1 MYKVYCDGALIYD
14 PGDDELTLLN
24 PKVDIEVN
32 KAGSMDFTI
41 LPGHSSYDKINKL
54 KSHISVKQDGKEIW
68 AGRPTD
74 VVTDF
79 MNRKK
84 VHCEGE
90 LAYLNDSV
98 QRPKEYKGVSV
109 IGYLNHLMDNHN
121 AQVDDDKK
129 FKVGVVTVRDQ
140 NDYLLRYTNWETTLK
155 AISEDLVDSLG
166 GYIFIR
172 NENGVRY
179 IDYLADFMHTNTQ
192 KIEFGE
198 NMLDF
203 SKNFDTTDVVT
214 CVIPLGARL
223 ENPKIEALGER
234 VTIESV
240 NGGVDSIVSQEAV
253 KLYGKISKTVVYD
266 DVKIPSNLLQK
277 GTDYLKAAQWERMTL
292 EAKALDLHF
301 VDGSFEQFKVGEYVR
316 VVSKPHGMDA
326 NFPLVKM
333 SIKLDKVSDNTVTLG
348 IKKNLSLSAST
359 IEASSEIKKQLEMVP
374 KRYDVIK
381 LAKENATNIISKVM
395 GGFVVKTENELL
407 VMDTDDIKT
416 AKNVWRWNVNG
427 LGFSRNGYDGPYET
441 AMTMDGAFVAD
452 MITTGILKGGNVH
465 FNLNEGTFLIG
476 KSESDYLMKY
486 DGNKLQFGIGSMTGE
501 TLSNELKEELKG
513 ESFKYNLI
521 SNGDFHIDVT
531 KAEAG
536 HKSSELNRWQF
547 RNDSDKSKAY
557 IKKPS
562 GKSWSALEVSAT
574 DTLEINQYL
583 DLKKNTKYYIK
594 ATIASEE
601 MKLYY
606 HGSNY
611 SNITSIKDN
620 YDYFTDINMSFTTHD
635 SNTHFIQLDCKKKT
649 TVRDVIISEEP
660 IPDNTEWYPSKF
672 DGIGQDG
679 KPGRD
684 GRDGERGAQGPPGR
698 DGRDGSMVDLPPA
711 LKDWS
716 GKATEISGKY
726 VFTPELFVGTNGDSK
741 YSRTGIYMGS
751 GIKARDLFDNFTTF
765 DGITGIN
772 NGTATWHLS
781 VNGNGWIGNSQRA
794 MWWNKD
800 GELTLPK
807 VKAREIEAG
816 AITTDILYPGL
827 NNRIVLESGYKPGD
841 NDCMSIDTNTDSSGE
856 KSLRLKVNAG
866 TYLRLSKDS
875 AFSFI
880 SRGNNVL
887 HFDPRQQYDL
897 EFFGDRGRGTGK
909 FNMYD
914 AYIEAKCYEGQV
926 ARMGIVTYE
935 IQWSTSDK
943 RLKTDIEY
951 LSESMVS
958 NLTEFIKKLNIA
970 EFYFKSDEKKEHKQ
984 ISVIAQDII
993 KEFPDLKNYIVN
1005 EVGEYYTVNSNN
1017 INFATIVTLQEE
1029 IKKREELESKVNKL
1043 ENELEEIKKLLKK
1056 EGE

>member
-14 PGDDELTLLN
+14 PRDDEFTLLN

-198 NMLDF
+198 NMLNF
-203 SKNFDTTDVVT
+203 SKNFDTTDVAT

-223 ENPKIEALGER
+223 ENSKIEALGER

-266 DVKIPSNLLQK
+266 DVKIPSNLLKK

-465 FNLNEGTFLIG
+465 FNLNDGTFLIG
-476 KSESDYLMKY
+476 E
-486 DGNKLQFGIGSMTGE
+486 
-501 TLSNELKEELKG
+501 NE
-513 ESFKYNLI
+513 N
-521 SNGDFHIDVT
+521 
-531 KAEAG
+531 
-536 HKSSELNRWQF
+536 
-547 RNDSDKSKAY
+547 
-557 IKKPS
+557 
-562 GKSWSALEVSAT
+562 
-574 DTLEINQYL
+574 
-583 DLKKNTKYYIK
+583 
-594 ATIASEE
+594 
-601 MKLYY
+601 
-606 HGSNY
+606 NY
-611 SNITSIKDN
+611 
-620 YDYFTDINMSFTTHD
+620 F
-635 SNTHFIQLDCKKKT
+635 L
-649 TVRDVIISEEP
+649 
-660 IPDNTEWYPSKF
+660 KF
-672 DGIGQDG
+672 DGNRLKFGTGSLTSESLDSTL
-679 KPGRD
+679 KSELK
-684 GRDGERGAQGPPGR
+684 GRDGEQGKAGEPGKKGVGIREIKRYYMTTSSSSTPYLSSSNWSTSTQTPSKDYPYLWSYTKTIFDDGNTSTSSVEMIGHFGR
-698 DGRDGSMVDLPPA
+698 DGINGEPGKDGSLAELPES
-711 LKDWS
+711 LKQWANN
-716 GKATEISGKY
+716 ATEISGSY
-726 VFTPELFVGTNGDSK
+726 VYTPEIFIGETSPATSYKTGLYVGKRLTDRGGSTMRGLTMMRDGYINAYFGYDG
-741 YSRTGIYMGS
+741 YGYIGRNPDRRLIIYP
-751 GIKARDLFDNFTTF
+751 
-765 DGITGIN
+765 DGTID
-772 NGTATWHLS
+772 
-781 VNGNGWIGNSQRA
+781 V
-794 MWWNKD
+794 
-800 GELTLPK
+800 PK
-807 VKAREIEAG
+807 VRAGDIETG
-816 AITTDILYPGL
+816 AITTDMLYPGDSQRIIL
-827 NNRIVLESGYKPGD
+827 ERGYSPGSNNA
-841 NDCMSIDTNTDSSGE
+841 MSIDANGDAIRLKYSSGSYVRVDDSGVSCYRYGTQQLFAGGGYNGISVNSGTVME
-856 KSLRLKVNAG
+856 LGYRENSINIRHGDGFFVNYGNGNTVLQADNGGVQSKWGYLGSSDVKLKENICKVDCEEVLRKNEEVTFTDLTSDDAYSFLKDTSLFNYNYKSDTSPRFSLITQLVKGRARDFLIKYNKHFKSQSVELYNYISILHAGIQVEIKRNDELEAKVKSL
-866 TYLRLSKDS
+866 
-875 AFSFI
+875 
-880 SRGNNVL
+880 
-887 HFDPRQQYDL
+887 
-897 EFFGDRGRGTGK
+897 
-909 FNMYD
+909 
-914 AYIEAKCYEGQV
+914 EAEV
-926 ARMGIVTYE
+926 E
-935 IQWSTSDK
+935 E
-943 RLKTDIEY
+943 L
-951 LSESMVS
+951 
-958 NLTEFIKKLNIA
+958 KKL
-970 EFYFKSDEKKEHKQ
+970 
-984 ISVIAQDII
+984 I
-993 KEFPDLKNYIVN
+993 K
-1005 EVGEYYTVNSNN
+1005 G
-1017 INFATIVTLQEE
+1017 A
-1029 IKKREELESKVNKL
+1029 
-1043 ENELEEIKKLLKK
+1043 
-1056 EGE
+1056 

>member
-14 PGDDELTLLN
+14 PRDDEFTLLN

-198 NMLDF
+198 NMLNF
-203 SKNFDTTDVVT
+203 SKNFDTTDVAT

-223 ENPKIEALGER
+223 ENSKIEALGER

-266 DVKIPSNLLQK
+266 DVKIPSNLLKK

-521 SNGDFHIDVT
+521 SNGDFHIDFT
-531 KAEAG
+531 KDEPG
-536 HKSSELNRWQF
+536 HNSKVLNRWQAKS
-547 RNDSDKSKAY
+547 RSDVEKIY
-557 IKKPS
+557 IKKPIDKNWTS
-562 GKSWSALEVSAT
+562 LEVSGT
-574 DTLEINQYL
+574 DRIEINQYL
-583 DLKKNTKYYIK
+583 NLKKNTKYYIK
-594 ATIASEE
+594 ATIASER
-601 MKLYY
+601 MMLYY
-606 HGSNY
+606 HGSSYN
-611 SNITSIKDN
+611 SIASVKDN
-620 YDYFTDINMSFTTHD
+620 YEHFTTINTSFTTED
-635 SNTHFIQLDCKKKT
+635 SDTHYIQLDCKKKT
-649 TVRDVIISEEP
+649 RVRDVIISEEP
-660 IPDNTEWYPSKF
+660 ISDNTEWYPSKF

-816 AITTDILYPGL
+816 AITTDILYPGT
-827 NNRIVLESGYKPGD
+827 NERIILEEGYSPGA
-841 NDCMSIDTNTDSSGE
+841 NDCKSIDANGDAI
-856 KSLRLKVNAG
+856 RLKVNAG
-866 TYLRLSKDS
+866 TYIAMKDTGS
-875 AFSFI
+875 IGMYSRGSQFFSFNPNVGWDWGSASGDGELNLYDAHVI
-880 SRGNNVL
+880 MGWLGYYVYSVRSDRRVKDNIKYIKNNDSTINRNNIFDFVKSVDLATYQYKKIGGNN
-887 HFDPRQQYDL
+887 
-897 EFFGDRGRGTGK
+897 
-909 FNMYD
+909 
-914 AYIEAKCYEGQV
+914 I
-926 ARMGIVTYE
+926 
-935 IQWSTSDK
+935 
-943 RLKTDIEY
+943 
-951 LSESMVS
+951 SM
-958 NLTEFIKKLNIA
+958 
-970 EFYFKSDEKKEHKQ
+970 
-984 ISVIAQDII
+984 IAQDVQKFRFIQDYLVVKDTEGLLSI
-993 KEFPDLKNYIVN
+993 NMGNYHSMVHI
-1005 EVGEYYTVNSNN
+1005 
-1017 INFATIVTLQEE
+1017 TLQEE

>member
-14 PGDDELTLLN
+14 PRDDEFTLLN

-198 NMLDF
+198 NMLNF
-203 SKNFDTTDVVT
+203 SKNFDTTDVAT

-223 ENPKIEALGER
+223 ENSKIEALGER

-266 DVKIPSNLLQK
+266 DVKIPSNLLKK

-521 SNGDFHIDVT
+521 SNGDFHIDFT
-531 KAEAG
+531 KDEPG
-536 HKSSELNRWQF
+536 HNSKVLNRWQAKS
-547 RNDSDKSKAY
+547 RSDVEKIY
-557 IKKPS
+557 IKKPIDKNWTS
-562 GKSWSALEVSAT
+562 LEVSGT
-574 DTLEINQYL
+574 DRIEINQYL
-583 DLKKNTKYYIK
+583 NLKKNTKYYIK
-594 ATIASEE
+594 ATIASER
-601 MKLYY
+601 MMLYY
-606 HGSNY
+606 HGSSYN
-611 SNITSIKDN
+611 SIATVKDN
-620 YDYFTDINMSFTTHD
+620 YEHFTTINTSFTTED
-635 SNTHFIQLDCKKKT
+635 SDTHYIQLDCTKKT
-649 TVRDVIISEEP
+649 RVRDVIISEEP
-660 IPDNTEWYPSKF
+660 ISNDTEWYPSKF

-816 AITTDILYPGL
+816 AITTDILYPGT
-827 NNRIVLESGYKPGD
+827 NERIILEEGYSPGA
-841 NDCMSIDTNTDSSGE
+841 NDCKSIDANGDAI
-856 KSLRLKVNAG
+856 RLKVNAG
-866 TYLRLSKDS
+866 TYIAMKDTGS
-875 AFSFI
+875 IGMYSRGSQFFSFNPNVGWDWGSASGDGELNLYDAHVI
-880 SRGNNVL
+880 MGWLGYYVYSVRSDRRVKDNIKYIKNNDSTINRNNIFDFVKSVDLATYQYKKIGGNN
-887 HFDPRQQYDL
+887 
-897 EFFGDRGRGTGK
+897 
-909 FNMYD
+909 
-914 AYIEAKCYEGQV
+914 I
-926 ARMGIVTYE
+926 
-935 IQWSTSDK
+935 
-943 RLKTDIEY
+943 
-951 LSESMVS
+951 SM
-958 NLTEFIKKLNIA
+958 
-970 EFYFKSDEKKEHKQ
+970 
-984 ISVIAQDII
+984 IAQDVQKFRFIQDYLVVKDTEGLLSI
-993 KEFPDLKNYIVN
+993 NMGNYHSMVHI
-1005 EVGEYYTVNSNN
+1005 
-1017 INFATIVTLQEE
+1017 TLQEE

>member
-14 PGDDELTLLN
+14 PRDDEFTLLN

-348 IKKNLSLSAST
+348 VKKNLSLSAST

-452 MITTGILKGGNVH
+452 MITAGILKGGNVH
-465 FNLNEGTFLIG
+465 FNLNDGTFLIG
-476 KSESDYLMKY
+476 E
-486 DGNKLQFGIGSMTGE
+486 
-501 TLSNELKEELKG
+501 NE
-513 ESFKYNLI
+513 N
-521 SNGDFHIDVT
+521 
-531 KAEAG
+531 
-536 HKSSELNRWQF
+536 
-547 RNDSDKSKAY
+547 
-557 IKKPS
+557 
-562 GKSWSALEVSAT
+562 
-574 DTLEINQYL
+574 
-583 DLKKNTKYYIK
+583 
-594 ATIASEE
+594 
-601 MKLYY
+601 
-606 HGSNY
+606 NY
-611 SNITSIKDN
+611 
-620 YDYFTDINMSFTTHD
+620 F
-635 SNTHFIQLDCKKKT
+635 L
-649 TVRDVIISEEP
+649 
-660 IPDNTEWYPSKF
+660 KF
-672 DGIGQDG
+672 DGNRLKFGTGSLTSESLDSTL
-679 KPGRD
+679 KSELK
-684 GRDGERGAQGPPGR
+684 GRDGEQGKAGEPGKKGVGIREIKRYYMTTSSSSTPYLSSSNWSTSTQTPSKDYPYLWSYTKTIFDDGNTSTSSVEMIGHFGR
-698 DGRDGSMVDLPPA
+698 DGINGEPGKDGSLAELPES
-711 LKDWS
+711 LKQWANN
-716 GKATEISGKY
+716 ATEISGSY
-726 VFTPELFVGTNGDSK
+726 VYTPEIFIGETSPETSYKTGLYVGKRLTDRGGSIMRGLTMMRDGYINAYFGYDG
-741 YSRTGIYMGS
+741 YGYIGRNPDRRLIIYP
-751 GIKARDLFDNFTTF
+751 
-765 DGITGIN
+765 DGTID
-772 NGTATWHLS
+772 
-781 VNGNGWIGNSQRA
+781 V
-794 MWWNKD
+794 
-800 GELTLPK
+800 PK
-807 VKAREIEAG
+807 VRAGDIETG
-816 AITTDILYPGL
+816 AITTDMLYPGDSQ
-827 NNRIVLESGYKPGD
+827 RIILERGYQPGA
-841 NDCMSIDTNTDSSGE
+841 NDARSIDANGDAI
-856 KSLRLKVNAG
+856 RLKYNAG
-866 TYLRLSKDS
+866 TYIKIDQGGTSCYRGGVQQFIAGGQYNGISVNSGTLMSLGEYETAMAVRQSEGFWAEAADTTVISADFNGVWGRGSYSSSDFTLKENVVKIDKPEFILKPNAETKSDDVSEDEIVDFVKNIGLYNYNFKFLKKPCFSIMAQNVKGKMKGILVGKDKDGKES
-875 AFSFI
+875 IDIYNYI
-880 SRGNNVL
+880 SVL
-887 HFDPRQQYDL
+887 HMAIKNIFKRL
-897 EFFGDRGRGTGK
+897 DRH
-909 FNMYD
+909 D
-914 AYIEAKCYEGQV
+914 ELEAKVKSLEAEV
-926 ARMGIVTYE
+926 E
-935 IQWSTSDK
+935 E
-943 RLKTDIEY
+943 L
-951 LSESMVS
+951 
-958 NLTEFIKKLNIA
+958 KKL
-970 EFYFKSDEKKEHKQ
+970 
-984 ISVIAQDII
+984 
-993 KEFPDLKNYIVN
+993 
-1005 EVGEYYTVNSNN
+1005 
-1017 INFATIVTLQEE
+1017 INGA
-1029 IKKREELESKVNKL
+1029 
-1043 ENELEEIKKLLKK
+1043 
-1056 EGE
+1056 

>member
-14 PGDDELTLLN
+14 PRDDEFTLLN

-198 NMLDF
+198 NMLNF
-203 SKNFDTTDVVT
+203 SKNFDTTDVAT

-223 ENPKIEALGER
+223 ENSKIEALGER

-266 DVKIPSNLLQK
+266 DVKIPSNLLKK

-521 SNGDFHIDVT
+521 SNGDFHIDFT
-531 KAEAG
+531 KDEPG
-536 HKSSELNRWQF
+536 HNSKVLNRWQAKS
-547 RNDSDKSKAY
+547 RSDVEKIY
-557 IKKPS
+557 IKKPIDKNWTS
-562 GKSWSALEVSAT
+562 LEVSGT
-574 DTLEINQYL
+574 DRIEINQYL
-583 DLKKNTKYYIK
+583 NLKKNTKYYIK
-594 ATIASEE
+594 ATIASER
-601 MKLYY
+601 MMLYY
-606 HGSNY
+606 HGSSYN
-611 SNITSIKDN
+611 SIATVKDN
-620 YDYFTDINMSFTTHD
+620 YEHFTTINTSFTTED
-635 SNTHFIQLDCKKKT
+635 SDTHYIQLDCKKKT
-649 TVRDVIISEEP
+649 RVRDVIISEEP
-660 IPDNTEWYPSKF
+660 ISDNTEWYPSKF

-816 AITTDILYPGL
+816 AITTDILYPGT
-827 NNRIVLESGYKPGD
+827 NERIILEEGYSPGA
-841 NDCMSIDTNTDSSGE
+841 NDCKSIDANGDAI
-856 KSLRLKVNAG
+856 RLKVNAG
-866 TYLRLSKDS
+866 TYIAMKDTGS
-875 AFSFI
+875 IGMYSRGSQFFSFNPNVGWDWGSASGDGELNLYDAHVI
-880 SRGNNVL
+880 MGWLGYYVYSVRSDRRVKDNIKYIKNNDSTINRNNIFDFVKSVDLATYQYKKIGGNN
-887 HFDPRQQYDL
+887 
-897 EFFGDRGRGTGK
+897 
-909 FNMYD
+909 
-914 AYIEAKCYEGQV
+914 I
-926 ARMGIVTYE
+926 
-935 IQWSTSDK
+935 
-943 RLKTDIEY
+943 
-951 LSESMVS
+951 SM
-958 NLTEFIKKLNIA
+958 
-970 EFYFKSDEKKEHKQ
+970 
-984 ISVIAQDII
+984 IAQDVQKFRFIQDYLVVKDTEGLLSI
-993 KEFPDLKNYIVN
+993 NMGNYHSMVHI
-1005 EVGEYYTVNSNN
+1005 
-1017 INFATIVTLQEE
+1017 TLQEE

>member
-536 HKSSELNRWQF
+536 YKSSELNRWQF

-557 IKKPS
+557 IKKPIDKNWNS
-562 GKSWSALEVSAT
+562 LEVSAT
-574 DTLEINQYL
+574 DRIEINQYL
-583 DLKKNTKYYIK
+583 NLKKNTKYYIK
-594 ATIASEE
+594 ATIASER
-601 MKLYY
+601 MMLYY
-606 HGSNY
+606 HGSSYN
-611 SNITSIKDN
+611 SIATVKDN
-620 YDYFTDINMSFTTHD
+620 YEHFTTINTSFTTED
-635 SNTHFIQLDCKKKT
+635 SDTHYIQLDCTKKT
-649 TVRDVIISEEP
+649 RVRDVIISEEP

-684 GRDGERGAQGPPGR
+684 GRDGQRGAQGPPGR
-698 DGRDGSMVDLPPA
+698 DGRDGSMADLPPA
-711 LKDWS
+711 LKAWN
-716 GKATEISGKY
+716 GNATEISGKY
-726 VFTPELFVGTNGDSK
+726 VFTPELFVGNGLYENKTGVYIGKNIRAKFHDRWQDVSGMVGMENGQVNWMFTNTGNLVIGSK
-741 YSRTGIYMGS
+741 IDECIQLGADGRAIIPM
-751 GIKARDLFDNFTTF
+751 IKTN
-765 DGITGIN
+765 
-772 NGTATWHLS
+772 
-781 VNGNGWIGNSQRA
+781 
-794 MWWNKD
+794 M
-800 GELTLPK
+800 
-807 VKAREIEAG
+807 IEAG
-816 AITTDILYPGL
+816 AITADKIRSGEITTDFLYPGTSE
-827 NNRIVLESGYKPGD
+827 RIILERGYSPGA
-841 NDCMSIDTNTDSSGE
+841 NDCKSIDANGDAI
-856 KSLRLKVNAG
+856 RLKVNAG
-866 TYLRLSKDS
+866 TYIAMKDS
-875 AFSFI
+875 GSIGMYSGGSQFFSFNPNQGWDWGSAGGDGVLNLYDAHVI
-880 SRGNNVL
+880 TGWLEYYVYSVRSDRRVKDNIKYIKNNVSSINRNNIFNFVKSVDLATYQYKKIGGNN
-887 HFDPRQQYDL
+887 
-897 EFFGDRGRGTGK
+897 
-909 FNMYD
+909 
-914 AYIEAKCYEGQV
+914 
-926 ARMGIVTYE
+926 
-935 IQWSTSDK
+935 
-943 RLKTDIEY
+943 
-951 LSESMVS
+951 LSM
-958 NLTEFIKKLNIA
+958 
-970 EFYFKSDEKKEHKQ
+970 
-984 ISVIAQDII
+984 IAQDVQRFRFIQDYLVVKDSEGLLSI
-993 KEFPDLKNYIVN
+993 NMGNYHSMVHI
-1005 EVGEYYTVNSNN
+1005 
-1017 INFATIVTLQEE
+1017 ALQEE
-1029 IKKREELESKVNKL
+1029 IKKREVLEDKVGKL
-1043 ENELEEIKKLLKK
+1043 EQELANIKKLLKERGIINVK
-1056 EGE
+1056 EPESN

>member
-14 PGDDELTLLN
+14 PRDDEFTLLN

-198 NMLDF
+198 NMLNF
-203 SKNFDTTDVVT
+203 SKNFDTTDVAT

-223 ENPKIEALGER
+223 ENSKIEALGER

-266 DVKIPSNLLQK
+266 DVKIPSNLLKK

-521 SNGDFHIDVT
+521 SNGDFHIDFT
-531 KAEAG
+531 KDEPG
-536 HKSSELNRWQF
+536 HNSKVLNRWQAKS
-547 RNDSDKSKAY
+547 RSDVEKIY
-557 IKKPS
+557 IKKPIDKNWTS
-562 GKSWSALEVSAT
+562 LEVSGT
-574 DTLEINQYL
+574 DRIEINQYL
-583 DLKKNTKYYIK
+583 NLKKNTKY
-594 ATIASEE
+594 
-601 MKLYY
+601 
-606 HGSNY
+606 
-611 SNITSIKDN
+611 
-620 YDYFTDINMSFTTHD
+620 
-635 SNTHFIQLDCKKKT
+635 
-649 TVRDVIISEEP
+649 
-660 IPDNTEWYPSKF
+660 
-672 DGIGQDG
+672 
-679 KPGRD
+679 
-684 GRDGERGAQGPPGR
+684 
-698 DGRDGSMVDLPPA
+698 
-711 LKDWS
+711 
-716 GKATEISGKY
+716 
-726 VFTPELFVGTNGDSK
+726 
-741 YSRTGIYMGS
+741 
-751 GIKARDLFDNFTTF
+751 
-765 DGITGIN
+765 
-772 NGTATWHLS
+772 
-781 VNGNGWIGNSQRA
+781 
-794 MWWNKD
+794 
-800 GELTLPK
+800 
-807 VKAREIEAG
+807 
-816 AITTDILYPGL
+816 
-827 NNRIVLESGYKPGD
+827 
-841 NDCMSIDTNTDSSGE
+841 
-856 KSLRLKVNAG
+856 
-866 TYLRLSKDS
+866 
-875 AFSFI
+875 
-880 SRGNNVL
+880 
-887 HFDPRQQYDL
+887 
-897 EFFGDRGRGTGK
+897 
-909 FNMYD
+909 
-914 AYIEAKCYEGQV
+914 
-926 ARMGIVTYE
+926 
-935 IQWSTSDK
+935 
-943 RLKTDIEY
+943 
-951 LSESMVS
+951 
-958 NLTEFIKKLNIA
+958 
-970 EFYFKSDEKKEHKQ
+970 
-984 ISVIAQDII
+984 
-993 KEFPDLKNYIVN
+993 
-1005 EVGEYYTVNSNN
+1005 
-1017 INFATIVTLQEE
+1017 
-1029 IKKREELESKVNKL
+1029 
-1043 ENELEEIKKLLKK
+1043 
-1056 EGE
+1056 

>member
-536 HKSSELNRWQF
+536 YKSSELNRWQF

-557 IKKPS
+557 IKKPIDKNWNS
-562 GKSWSALEVSAT
+562 LEVSAT
-574 DTLEINQYL
+574 DRIEINQYL
-583 DLKKNTKYYIK
+583 NLKKNTKYYIK
-594 ATIASEE
+594 ATIASER
-601 MKLYY
+601 MMLYY
-606 HGSNY
+606 HGSSYN
-611 SNITSIKDN
+611 SIATVKDN
-620 YDYFTDINMSFTTHD
+620 YEHFTTINTSFTTED
-635 SNTHFIQLDCKKKT
+635 SDTHYIQLDCTKKT
-649 TVRDVIISEEP
+649 RVRDVIISEEP

-684 GRDGERGAQGPPGR
+684 GRDGQRGAQGPPGR
-698 DGRDGSMVDLPPA
+698 DGRDGSMADLPPA
-711 LKDWS
+711 LKAWN
-716 GKATEISGKY
+716 GNATEISGKY
-726 VFTPELFVGTNGDSK
+726 VFTPELFVGNGLYENKTGVYIGKNIRAKFHDRWQDVSGMVGMENGQVNWMFTNTGNLVIGSK
-741 YSRTGIYMGS
+741 IDECIQLGADGRAIIPM
-751 GIKARDLFDNFTTF
+751 IKTN
-765 DGITGIN
+765 
-772 NGTATWHLS
+772 
-781 VNGNGWIGNSQRA
+781 
-794 MWWNKD
+794 M
-800 GELTLPK
+800 
-807 VKAREIEAG
+807 IEAG
-816 AITTDILYPGL
+816 AITADKIRSGEITTDFLYPGTSE
-827 NNRIVLESGYKPGD
+827 RIILERGYSPGA
-841 NDCMSIDTNTDSSGE
+841 NDCKSIDANGDAI
-856 KSLRLKVNAG
+856 RLKVNAG
-866 TYLRLSKDS
+866 TYIAMKDS
-875 AFSFI
+875 GSIGMYSGGSQFFSFNPNQGWDWGSAGGDGVLNLYDAHVI
-880 SRGNNVL
+880 TGWLEYYVYSVRSDRRVKDNIKYIKNNVSSINRNNIFNFVKSVDLATYQYKKIGGNN
-887 HFDPRQQYDL
+887 
-897 EFFGDRGRGTGK
+897 
-909 FNMYD
+909 
-914 AYIEAKCYEGQV
+914 
-926 ARMGIVTYE
+926 
-935 IQWSTSDK
+935 
-943 RLKTDIEY
+943 
-951 LSESMVS
+951 LSM
-958 NLTEFIKKLNIA
+958 
-970 EFYFKSDEKKEHKQ
+970 
-984 ISVIAQDII
+984 IAQDVQRFRFIQDYLVVKDSEGLLSI
-993 KEFPDLKNYIVN
+993 NMGNYHSMVHI
-1005 EVGEYYTVNSNN
+1005 
-1017 INFATIVTLQEE
+1017 ALQEE
-1029 IKKREELESKVNKL
+1029 IKKREVLEDKVGKL
-1043 ENELEEIKKLLKK
+1043 EQELANIKKLLKERGVTNVK
-1056 EGE
+1056 EPESN

>member
-521 SNGDFHIDVT
+521 SNGDFHIDFT
-531 KAEAG
+531 KDEPG
-536 HKSSELNRWQF
+536 HNSKVLNRWQAKS
-547 RNDSDKSKAY
+547 RSDVEKIY
-557 IKKPS
+557 IKKPIDKNWTS
-562 GKSWSALEVSAT
+562 LEVSGT
-574 DTLEINQYL
+574 DRIEINQYL
-583 DLKKNTKYYIK
+583 NLKKNTKYYIK
-594 ATIASEE
+594 ATIASER
-601 MKLYY
+601 MMLYY
-606 HGSNY
+606 HGSSYN
-611 SNITSIKDN
+611 SIATVKDN
-620 YDYFTDINMSFTTHD
+620 YEHFTTINTSFTTED
-635 SNTHFIQLDCKKKT
+635 SDTHYIQLDCTKKT
-649 TVRDVIISEEP
+649 RVRDVIISEEP
-660 IPDNTEWYPSKF
+660 ISNDTEWYPSKF

-741 YSRTGIYMGS
+741 YSRTGIYMG
-751 GIKARDLFDNFTTF
+751 
-765 DGITGIN
+765 
-772 NGTATWHLS
+772 
-781 VNGNGWIGNSQRA
+781 
-794 MWWNKD
+794 
-800 GELTLPK
+800 
-807 VKAREIEAG
+807 
-816 AITTDILYPGL
+816 
-827 NNRIVLESGYKPGD
+827 
-841 NDCMSIDTNTDSSGE
+841 
-856 KSLRLKVNAG
+856 
-866 TYLRLSKDS
+866 
-875 AFSFI
+875 
-880 SRGNNVL
+880 
-887 HFDPRQQYDL
+887 
-897 EFFGDRGRGTGK
+897 
-909 FNMYD
+909 
-914 AYIEAKCYEGQV
+914 
-926 ARMGIVTYE
+926 
-935 IQWSTSDK
+935 
-943 RLKTDIEY
+943 
-951 LSESMVS
+951 
-958 NLTEFIKKLNIA
+958 
-970 EFYFKSDEKKEHKQ
+970 
-984 ISVIAQDII
+984 
-993 KEFPDLKNYIVN
+993 
-1005 EVGEYYTVNSNN
+1005 
-1017 INFATIVTLQEE
+1017 
-1029 IKKREELESKVNKL
+1029 
-1043 ENELEEIKKLLKK
+1043 
-1056 EGE
+1056 